1 MNGGK
6 GKPAVLIGKRVRLR
20 LIEERDASGLF
31 ELYSDQ
37 DVMRYWNHAPWTRPE
52 QADRAVE
59 EARSEHASGISL
71 HYVIEHL
78 STKKLIGSCALYA
91 VDQENRCAA
100 LGYLLAKSC
109 WGQGYLSEAMQRFLG
124 YAFMQL
130 TLDSIHADIHPGNAA
145 SAKALTRLGFRQDRD
160 RRASWLVG
168 GAQCATASYRLTR
181 RDWLES
187 AVHANVLTAALLD
200 QSQAQR

>member
-6 GKPAVLIGKRVRLR
+6 GQPVVLICKRVRLR
-20 LIEERDASGLF
+20 LIEERDTSALF
-31 ELYSDQ
+31 ALYSDP
-37 DVMRYWNHAPWTRPE
+37 DVMRYWSHSPWTTPQ

-78 STKKLIGSCALYA
+78 STQKVIGSCALYA

-100 LGYLLAKSC
+100 LGYLLAKSY
-109 WGQGYLSEAMQRFLG
+109 WGQGYLSEAMQRFLD

-130 TLDSIHADIHPGNAA
+130 TLDRIHADIHPGNAA
-145 SAKALTRLGFRQDRD
+145 SAKALTKLRFRQDRD
-160 RRASWLVG
+160 RRTSWLVG
-168 GAQCATASYRLTR
+168 GARCATASYSLTR
-181 RDWLES
+181 RDWR
-187 AVHANVLTAALLD
+187 AFD
-200 QSQAQR
+200 C

>member
-6 GKPAVLIGKRVRLR
+6 GEPLVLTGKRVRLR
-20 LIEERDASGLF
+20 LIEERDAPALF
-31 ELYSDQ
+31 DLYSDQ

-59 EARSEHASGISL
+59 EARSEHASGISV

-78 STKKLIGSCALYA
+78 STKKVIGSCALYA
-91 VDQENRCAA
+91 VEQKTRCAA

-109 WGQGYLSEAMQRFLG
+109 WGQGYLSEAMQRFLD

-130 TLDSIHADIHPGNAA
+130 TLASIHADIHSGNAA
-145 SAKALTRLGFRQDRD
+145 SATALLRLGFRHDRD
-160 RRASWLVG
+160 RRASWIVG
-168 GAQCATASYRLTR
+168 GAQCAIASYRLTR

-187 AVHANVLTAALLD
+187 AAHATAHTAAPLD
-200 QSQAQR
+200 QDQAQA